1 LTLLS
6 PCIGICQID
15 ERFGFCRGCARSRSE
30 VATWAYAPRETIDRV
45 WSELPARRAQMGLGM
60 HRLRWSLDDLRAF
73 IVNSL
78 RFGGGTW
85 VAGVYGAVAEFC
97 VGDGEIIALNIRQ
110 HSIGASS
117 SRGAIS
123 LRLSDHVR
131 ALAFGASQNLAES
144 EIIVLAVLR
153 KHATF
158 VPHFGLTNLGPDV
171 GSIRTSDRDEHLYD
185 LGLGR
190 IAAGFGIRTA
200 DPVLTACLERCSGLD
215 WPDVLSR
222 IGAEI
227 VQSSPTRV
235 VRHSLGRNEVFTAIP
250 PPGGQSPPGPHTHLL
265 PRQLSSRVDLPPN
278 LTVPDVYV
286 PCAVHYPQSAAMET
300 ASG

>member
-1 LTLLS
+1 MLPS
-6 PCIGICQID
+6 PCIGICKID
-15 ERFGFCRGCARSRSE
+15 ERFGLCRGCARSRTE
-30 VATWAYAPRETIDRV
+30 VANWAQAPREMIDRV
-45 WSELPARRAQMGLGM
+45 WAELPARRAQMGLGM
-60 HRLRWSLDDLRAF
+60 HRLRWSLDELRTF

-97 VGDGEIIALNIRQ
+97 VGDGEVIALNIRQ
-110 HSIGASS
+110 HSIGAIS

-123 LRLSDHVR
+123 LRLSDQVR
-131 ALAFGASQNLAES
+131 ALAFGASENPAETG
-144 EIIVLAVLR
+144 IIVLALLR
-153 KHATF
+153 EHATF

-171 GSIRTSDRDEHLYD
+171 DSIRTSDRDEHLYD

-200 DPVLTACLERCSGLD
+200 DPILTASLHRCSGLD
-215 WPDVLSR
+215 WTDLFSR

-235 VRHSLGRNEVFTAIP
+235 VRHSLGRIEVFTAIP
-250 PPGGQSPPGPHTHLL
+250 LPGGQSPPGPHTHLL

-278 LTVPDVYV
+278 LTVPDVYA
-286 PCAVHYPQSAAMET
+286 PCAVHYPENAAMET
-300 ASG
+300 AGG